1 MDVFFEA
8 GLPEGQECN
17 VSWRSLFYLIF
28 FLAILFYLDGKK
40 RKIFFSES
48 KKNKWLVWYF
58 L

>member
-1 MDVFFEA
+1 MFFFEA